1 MGGNRK
7 LIGVTSV
14 YIFFVYAFSTMV
26 LEWIYLATKVR
37 LFFVLSLEVN
47 FVTYHKKVSKKNL
60 YGFLETYAFYFEE
73 VILCKSYRH
82 CQVLYYKYRIR
93 NTLVVNNSKFSLMF
107 IFWSL
112 QTYQLIPFSAFRRSS
127 PCCRCEL

>member
-60 YGFLETYAFYFEE
+60 YGFLETYAFYFRGYFTQK
-73 VILCKSYRH
+73 L
-82 CQVLYYKYRIR
+82 
-93 NTLVVNNSKFSLMF
+93 
-107 IFWSL
+107 
-112 QTYQLIPFSAFRRSS
+112 
-127 PCCRCEL
+127 